1 MTGVQTCALPIS
13 YVFVI
18 RPVIRWLTASSA
30 GNKPMLTQLPKTLAE
45 IESESGRGMPSR
57 DKALRLLTGN
67 QEAQALD
74 LMRGWMKED
83 EA

>member
-1 MTGVQTCALPIS
+1 
-13 YVFVI
+13 
-18 RPVIRWLTASSA
+18 
-30 GNKPMLTQLPKTLAE
+30 MLTQLPKTLAE
-45 IESESGRGMPSR
+45 IESESGRGMPNR

-67 QEAQALD
+67 QEEQTLD

>member
-1 MTGVQTCALPIS
+1 
-13 YVFVI
+13 
-18 RPVIRWLTASSA
+18 
-30 GNKPMLTQLPKTLAE
+30 MLTQLPKTLAE
-45 IESESGRGMPSR
+45 IESESGRSMPSR

-67 QEAQALD
+67 QEAQTLD